1 LVQIKGKIA
10 RNLKVWGQL
19 GVKLKKFA
27 ANDFFEK
34 KDRPL
39 GIQLIEIKSEIKKIW
54 KFCCY
59 LFFGVPHKK
68 KKEEENRKY
77 KKSFKKPFP
86 KNCAFLYVKKERQ
99 S

>member
-1 LVQIKGKIA
+1 
-10 RNLKVWGQL
+10 
-19 GVKLKKFA
+19 VKLKKFES
-27 ANDFFEK
+27 FVVIYF
-34 KDRPL
+34 L
-39 GIQLIEIKSEIKKIW
+39 GS
-54 KFCCY
+54 
-59 LFFGVPHKK
+59 HTK

>member
-39 GIQLIEIKSEIKKIW
+39 GTQLIEIKSEIKKFW

-68 KKEEENRKY
+68 KKRRRK
-77 KKSFKKPFP
+77 
-86 KNCAFLYVKKERQ
+86 
-99 S
+99 